1 MINAEVAKKIKH
13 IEIIARRLLSGS
25 MAGDSRSAIKGS
37 GLEFDQIREYQIGDD
52 VRFIDW
58 NSSARMNTLLVKQY
72 IEERSRTIYVA
83 VDISASSF
91 FGSSAEL
98 KSDVMAQLAS
108 LLSLV
113 AHYGKDKVGLILFSD
128 EIKKVI
134 PPALGMN
141 HVRVI
146 MQMLFT
152 LELQKNAR
160 TNVGVAF
167 EYLAKLKQ
175 RDIVAF
181 VLSDFISSNFETP
194 LAAAAY
200 RHEIIAIVC
209 RDKVETQFPNVGFI
223 QMSDVETHASH
234 VFDTRRAKHINAMI
248 HDEYQSKLK
257 ALKRRGADI
266 LELCPQQEFMGSVIR
281 FFRRR
286 MRY

>member
-1 MINAEVAKKIKH
+1 MINAEVSKKIKH

-25 MAGDSRSAIKGS
+25 MVGDSRSAIKGS

-58 NSSARMNTLLVKQY
+58 NSSARMNTLLIKQY
-72 IEERSRTIYVA
+72 IEERSRTIYIA
-83 VDISASSF
+83 VDISASTF
-91 FGSSAEL
+91 FGSSIES
-98 KSDVMAQLAS
+98 KSDVLAQLAS
-108 LLSLV
+108 LLSLI
-113 AHYGKDKVGLILFSD
+113 AHYGKDKVGLILFTN

-141 HVRVI
+141 HVHRI
-146 MQMLFT
+146 MQELFT
-152 LELQKNAR
+152 LQIDKQAQ

-181 VLSDFISSNFETP
+181 VLSDFISPDFDKQ
-194 LAAAAY
+194 LGAAAY
-200 RHEIIAIVC
+200 RHEIIAVVC
-209 RDKVETQFPNVGFI
+209 RDTVETQFPSVGFI
-223 QMSDVETHASH
+223 QMQDIETKAIQI
-234 VFDTRRAKHINAMI
+234 FDTRNAKKMNAMI
-248 HDEYQSKLK
+248 HDEYQAQLTTLK
-257 ALKRRGADI
+257 KRGTDI
-266 LELCPQQEFMGSVIR
+266 LLLNPQHEWMGSVVR